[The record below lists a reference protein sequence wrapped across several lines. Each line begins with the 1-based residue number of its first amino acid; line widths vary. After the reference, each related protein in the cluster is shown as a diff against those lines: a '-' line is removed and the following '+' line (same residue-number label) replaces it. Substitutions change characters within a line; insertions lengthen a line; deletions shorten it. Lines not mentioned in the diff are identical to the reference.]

1 MYNKNDWDKRT
12 KSDFE
17 YLNSLGYEV
26 LGVFMVGSQNY
37 ELDIENSDIDTKA
50 IVIPKIND
58 IVLNKQ
64 PESRLIV
71 LENSEHIEVK
81 DIREMFKCLLKQNIN
96 FLEILFSKSSYI
108 NPEYKEEFNK
118 LYYAREEIAHYRP
131 MDFVNCC
138 MGTSINKFNSMLHE
152 RPGNVLDFKEIGYDR
167 KDCYHIIR
175 QYETLCKYILA
186 NPFSECLISDKNK
199 EEILKI
205 KRGLVDKKAAEK
217 CAIKYIGYTK
227 SIVNSIKS
235 NDFSHF
241 QKNQK
246 DIEEYL
252 NSISL
257 NCIKYCFRKELLNDL
272 YK

>member
-96 FLEILFSKSSYI
+96 FLEILFSKNHPTFPTTIPTPYI
-108 NPEYKEEFNK
+108 SPT
-118 LYYAREEIAHYRP
+118 IDTIP
-131 MDFVNCC
+131 MCNE
-138 MGTSINKFNSMLHE
+138 N
-152 RPGNVLDFKEIGYDR
+152 
-167 KDCYHIIR
+167 
-175 QYETLCKYILA
+175 
-186 NPFSECLISDKNK
+186 
-199 EEILKI
+199 
-205 KRGLVDKKAAEK
+205 
-217 CAIKYIGYTK
+217 
-227 SIVNSIKS
+227 
-235 NDFSHF
+235 NDFT
-241 QKNQK
+241 KGLK
-246 DIEEYL
+246 DFY
-252 NSISL
+252 
-257 NCIKYCFRKELLNDL
+257 RKWGDIP
-272 YK
+272 KDV

>member
-108 NPEYKEEFNK
+108 NPE
-118 LYYAREEIAHYRP
+118 
-131 MDFVNCC
+131 C
-138 MGTSINKFNSMLHE
+138 
-152 RPGNVLDFKEIGYDR
+152 
-167 KDCYHIIR
+167 
-175 QYETLCKYILA
+175 
-186 NPFSECLISDKNK
+186 
-199 EEILKI
+199 
-205 KRGLVDKKAAEK
+205 
-217 CAIKYIGYTK
+217 
-227 SIVNSIKS
+227 
-235 NDFSHF
+235 
-241 QKNQK
+241 
-246 DIEEYL
+246 
-252 NSISL
+252 
-257 NCIKYCFRKELLNDL
+257 ELPRS
-272 YK
+272 